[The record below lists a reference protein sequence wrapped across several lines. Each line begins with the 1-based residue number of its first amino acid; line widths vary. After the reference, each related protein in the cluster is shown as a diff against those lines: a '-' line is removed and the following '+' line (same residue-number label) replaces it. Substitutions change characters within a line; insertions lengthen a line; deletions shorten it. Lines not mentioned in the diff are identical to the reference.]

1 MSEYKIIIFGG
12 NRLLENGPL
21 SELCFFL
28 KKNKIKF
35 LVITDILHFKK
46 KINQNE
52 SFGSVLKK
60 KNYEYIIARKLN
72 YNFLKK
78 NVKKNVTIGFSI
90 NCIWKFNEKIINL
103 FKGRLY
109 NYHAADLPTERGA
122 ANITWR
128 ILLKKKKQISIN
140 IHEVSKDY
148 DTGPI
153 VKSKKIAITKNEKFP
168 FDHLQI
174 IQKIENS
181 FLKKFLLDC
190 LAKKKFF
197 KTKQLNYGS
206 FYWPK
211 INSDIDGLINWN
223 WNADEIID
231 FIRGFSKPYNGAF
244 TFLKGKKIRI
254 FDANKL
260 KFTGKFHPFQNGI
273 IFRKDKNF
281 LYVAARKYI
290 IKISFSNILG
300 LNKIENFYLGKRFSN
315 K

>member
-1 MSEYKIIIFGG
+1 
-12 NRLLENGPL
+12 
-21 SELCFFL
+21 
-28 KKNKIKF
+28 
-35 LVITDILHFKK
+35 
-46 KINQNE
+46 
-52 SFGSVLKK
+52 
-60 KNYEYIIARKLN
+60 
-72 YNFLKK
+72 
-78 NVKKNVTIGFSI
+78 
-90 NCIWKFNEKIINL
+90 
-103 FKGRLY
+103 
-109 NYHAADLPTERGA
+109 
-122 ANITWR
+122 
-128 ILLKKKKQISIN
+128 
-140 IHEVSKDY
+140 
-148 DTGPI
+148 
-153 VKSKKIAITKNEKFP
+153 
-168 FDHLQI
+168 
-174 IQKIENS
+174 
-181 FLKKFLLDC
+181 LLDC

-260 KFTGKFHPFQNGI
+260 KFTEKFHPFQSGI